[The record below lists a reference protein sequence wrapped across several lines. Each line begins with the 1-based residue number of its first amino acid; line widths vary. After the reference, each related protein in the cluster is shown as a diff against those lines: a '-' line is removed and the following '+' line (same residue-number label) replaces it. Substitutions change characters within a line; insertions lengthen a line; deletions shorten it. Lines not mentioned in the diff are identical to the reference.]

1 MTVKVKHAWGIA
13 LGMYVAALVGL
24 VVLVDQGRMWDPLKD
39 LVWKTPYGDKV
50 AHFLL
55 VGLLSGLA
63 VRASR
68 GHRWLLGLP
77 TAALAVFVLAT
88 GEELSQRWFP
98 PRTVDLYDFLANT
111 SGIVFFGWLGLRG
124 TSGSSG
130 PEEAGLGA
138 GPDEA
143 AARAD
148 R

>member
-1 MTVKVKHAWGIA
+1 MIVKVKQAWGIA
-13 LGMYVAALVGL
+13 LAVYVSALVLL
-24 VVLVDQGRMWDPLKD
+24 VVLVDRGRMWDPLKD
-39 LVWKTPYGDKV
+39 LVWQTPYGDKV

-68 GHRWLLGLP
+68 GHRWIWGLP
-77 TAALAVFVLAT
+77 TAALGVFLLAT
-88 GEELSQRWFP
+88 AEELSQRWFP

-124 TSGSSG
+124 TSGSG
-130 PEEAGLGA
+130 AEEARLDAGA
-138 GPDEA
+138 DEA
-143 AARAD
+143 AAGAD